1 MVGLCRASSCSY
13 HHPGRQL
20 AGTPM
25 ETATPVLKAL
35 CTMYGIP
42 EFQCLDAEGLDDIR
56 NDKEAL
62 LADAARRAE
71 ALAEVF

>member
-1 MVGLCRASSCSY
+1 MLFPELCECAC
-13 HHPGRQL
+13 
-20 AGTPM
+20 
-25 ETATPVLKAL
+25 
-35 CTMYGIP
+35 GIP

>member
-1 MVGLCRASSCSY
+1 
-13 HHPGRQL
+13 
-20 AGTPM
+20 M

-35 CTMYGIP
+35 CAMYGIP